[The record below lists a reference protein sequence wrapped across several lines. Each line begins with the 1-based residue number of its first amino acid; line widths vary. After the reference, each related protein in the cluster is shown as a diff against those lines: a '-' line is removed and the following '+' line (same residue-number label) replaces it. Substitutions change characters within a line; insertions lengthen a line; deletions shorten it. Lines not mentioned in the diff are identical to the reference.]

1 MICSVVTT
9 VQQASSLPLQQMILQ
24 LPHLTSQHF
33 SQMEINLRPHWHAK
47 NSEAI
52 SETITTIITMHFYT
66 TVSST
71 DTLRGVV
78 GFEAVM
84 SDSLQSFLL
93 TNYAVHQLRPE
104 VNRKILSSKGVIK
117 LLKNRIS
124 RNDPIDINGVQDIST
139 VHDLCCIWRRMIM
152 LSDWKHLYSLDYS
165 NGLVVNT

>member
-1 MICSVVTT
+1 MLSCDYCATSIKSSSPADDSAA
-9 VQQASSLPLQQMILQ
+9 ASSDFTAFLSDGDK
-24 LPHLTSQHF
+24 LTSSLACEEF
-33 SQMEINLRPHWHAK
+33 WSNFW
-47 NSEAI
+47 NNNN
-52 SETITTIITMHFYT
+52 TMHFYT